1 MVGFECSIARSEELR
16 KEKIDLSNDCA
27 SGDYCGKGLEKFYNN
42 CTDVKTWVRCW
53 IAQLLDK
60 NRLRSEWYE
69 PDSVISQ

>member
-42 CTDVKTWVRCW
+42 CTDVKT
-53 IAQLLDK
+53 
-60 NRLRSEWYE
+60 
-69 PDSVISQ
+69 